1 MTESIAWDYYRC
13 TMRNSEPGKSTTSP
27 VQSVDRAISVLE
39 LLARSGEAGI
49 TEIAGELGVHKS
61 TVSRLVS
68 VLEARGLVE
77 QLGERG
83 KYAIGFG
90 IVRLAGAA
98 TSRMDLAKLGNQTC
112 QTLAESLG
120 ETVNIAVADDGIAIN
135 ISQAHGSAAVTAH
148 NWTGRRTP
156 LHATSSGKV
165 LLAYMDGERRRRLL
179 GGPLERYTPRTT
191 TEPATLT
198 EELNRIVENGY
209 AACFEEFE
217 LGMHAV
223 AVPIFGSGNEVI
235 AAMSAS
241 GPSYRLS
248 RERVRQLVRP
258 MAEAAAELS
267 GQLGHFPD

>member
-1 MTESIAWDYYRC
+1 
-13 TMRNSEPGKSTTSP
+13 MRNQGSRNATGSQ

-39 LLARSGEAGI
+39 LLARNGETGI

-61 TVSRLVS
+61 TASRLLS
-68 VLEARGLVE
+68 VLESRGLVE

-98 TSRMDLAKLGNQTC
+98 TGRMDLAKLGRASC

-120 ETVNIAVADDGIAIN
+120 ETVNIAIADDGVAIN
-135 ISQAHGSAAVTAH
+135 ISQARGSAAITTQ
-148 NWTGRRTP
+148 NWTGQRTP

-165 LLAYMDGERRRRLL
+165 LLAALPETERKRLL
-179 GGPLERYTPRTT
+179 RRKLEQYTPRTVVD
-191 TEPATLT
+191 P
-198 EELNRIVENGY
+198 EELTAELDRVTEDGY
-209 AACFEEFE
+209 VACYEELE

-223 AVPIFGSGNEVI
+223 AVPIRGPGGEVV
-235 AAMSAS
+235 AAMSVS

-248 RERVRQLVRP
+248 KQRVRQIVRP
-258 MAEAAAELS
+258 LTDAAMDLS
-267 GQLGHFPD
+267 AQLGYFAE

>member
-1 MTESIAWDYYRC
+1 
-13 TMRNSEPGKSTTSP
+13 MRNQDSDKAGSGNGTPSQ

-39 LLARSGEAGI
+39 ILAREGEAGI
-49 TEIAGELGVHKS
+49 TEISVELGVHKS
-61 TVSRLVS
+61 TASRLVS

-98 TSRMDLAKLGNQTC
+98 TGRMDIAKLGRQTC
-112 QTLAESLG
+112 QTLAETLG
-120 ETVNIAVADDGIAIN
+120 ETVNIAVADNGVAIN
-135 ISQAHGSAAVTAH
+135 VSQARGSAAISTQ
-148 NWTGRRTP
+148 NWTGQRTP

-165 LLAYMDGERRRRLL
+165 LLAFMNEAERRRLL
-179 GGPLERYTPRTT
+179 RRKLDQYTPRTT
-191 TEPATLT
+191 VEAADLAVELDRVA
-198 EELNRIVENGY
+198 EEGY
-209 AACFEEFE
+209 AVCFEELE

-223 AVPIFGSGNEVI
+223 AVPIHGPSGEVV

-248 RERVRQLVRP
+248 KQRVRQIVRP
-258 MAEAAAELS
+258 LTDAATELS
-267 GQLGHFPD
+267 SQLGFYQE

>member
-1 MTESIAWDYYRC
+1 MS
-13 TMRNSEPGKSTTSP
+13 NSDSAAQ

-39 LLARSGEAGI
+39 LLAQGEAGI

-90 IVRLAGAA
+90 VVRLAGAA
-98 TSRMDLAKLGNQTC
+98 TGRMDLTKLGQPVC
-112 QTLAESLG
+112 QALADEFG
-120 ETVNIAVADDGIAIN
+120 ETVNIAVHDAGVAIN
-135 ISQAHGSAAVTAH
+135 ITQARGSAAISAV
-148 NWTGRRTP
+148 NWIGQRTP

-165 LLAYMDGERRRRLL
+165 LLAFMPVEERKRLVSLPLDSYTSHTRVQADALLAELDAVAVDGF
-179 GGPLERYTPRTT
+179 
-191 TEPATLT
+191 
-198 EELNRIVENGY
+198 
-209 AACFEEFE
+209 AACFEELE
-217 LGMHAV
+217 LGLHAV
-223 AVPIFGSGNEVI
+223 AVPIRGHRGEVV

-248 RERVRQLVRP
+248 AERVRSIVP
-258 MAEAAAELS
+258 SMSSAAADLS
-267 GQLGHFPD
+267 SHLGYFAG